1 MASNLSQCIRA
12 FVLLTIAAIAIESPR
27 AHAQTEPNAT
37 IVEFYLAPYN
47 KYFLTAKPDEWALL
61 DGLGSIGWKRTGLT
75 YAAHGSAVDANA
87 KPVCRFFHPGVVT
100 HFYSVDAAECDLLK
114 SLPREFVDEGIAW
127 YAYEPSLN
135 ASAPSGKTC
144 QIGSTALFRTFNS
157 GTIAANGP
165 ANHRYFG
172 DYTFYQTY
180 AAKGYALEGLAMCLP
195 QTTAEKR
202 ADASRLLFQATFG
215 ARPGDVDSLVTQG
228 VSAWLNTQL
237 NASPT
242 RYTERAYWP
251 LTRPDTCVNNTTP
264 PLTEASYCQRDNYSL
279 FQPQREFFKH
289 AINQQSD
296 QLLQRVAWA
305 WSQFFVVSGV
315 EAGMPYG
322 MIDYQQMLRDNALG
336 NFREL
341 MKKVTLHAAMGRMLD
356 MVNNR
361 KPDGSVEP
369 NENYARELLQ
379 LFSLGVYQLNQDGTY
394 KRGSNGVVLDTYTQE
409 DVENLAHIFTG
420 WTYPTVPGQT
430 PRAANG
436 TANTKGY
443 MEERIAF
450 HYTGAKDLLG
460 QRIDANLSQSA
471 RLDRALDIIFQHP
484 NVAPFVSRFL
494 IQQLVTGQPSPSYV
508 KRVADVFVNNGSGVR
523 GDMKAV
529 VRAILLDIEARGA
542 AKWTPN
548 YGHQSEPVLALT
560 RLARAMGTTTDGV
573 YFRGATIASGQN
585 VFIAPSVFNYY
596 PPDYTLTKSGVNSP
610 EFAIYN
616 SATAMNRANVAYNTT
631 YVTIG
636 VDPTVFGATGTQ
648 FNLTSLT
655 SVASTPSALM
665 DRVSETLFGGRISA
679 QARSTIETAISAVP
693 ATDAAARVRMALYLS
708 ALAPESVVLR

>member
-1 MASNLSQCIRA
+1 MSYPNLFRRCG
-12 FVLLTIAAIAIESPR
+12 LTLITLAALAAKVAIAQ
-27 AHAQTEPNAT
+27 AQPAPNAT
-37 IVEFYLAPYN
+37 IVEFHLAPQN
-47 KYFLTAKPDEWALL
+47 KFYLTAKPDEWTLL
-61 DGLGSIGWKRTGLT
+61 DSLGNIGWKRTGLT
-75 YAAHGSAVDANA
+75 YAAYTTAVDANA
-87 KPVCRFFHPGVVT
+87 KPVCRFFHPGVIT
-100 HFYSVDAAECDLLK
+100 HFYSIDPNDCALLR
-114 SLPREFVDEGIAW
+114 SLPQDFVDEGIAW
-127 YAYEPSLN
+127 YAYTPATDS
-135 ASAPSGKTC
+135 SAPSGKSCAAGT
-144 QIGSTALFRTFNS
+144 TALFRTFNN
-157 GTIAANGP
+157 GAIAANGP

-172 DYTFYQTY
+172 DYTFYQSY
-180 AAKGYALEGLAMCLP
+180 EDKGYALEGLAMCLP
-195 QTTAEKR
+195 QTVAEKR
-202 ADASRLLFQATFG
+202 ADAARLLFQATFG
-215 ARPGDVDSLVTQG
+215 ARPGDVDTVLTQG
-228 VSAWLNTQL
+228 INTWLNAQL
-237 NASPT
+237 NSVPT
-242 RYTERAYWP
+242 RYTEQTYWP
-251 LTRPDTCVNNTTP
+251 LTRPETCVNNPTP
-264 PLTEASYCQRDNYSL
+264 PLTATSYCQRDNYSL
-279 FQPQREFFKH
+279 FQPQREFFQH
-289 AINQQSD
+289 AINQQND
-296 QLLQRVAWA
+296 QLIQRVAWA

-430 PRAANG
+430 PRALNG
-436 TANTKGY
+436 TSNTKGY

-460 QRIDANLSQSA
+460 QRIDAGLTQSA

-494 IQQLVTGQPSPSYV
+494 IQQLVTGQPSASYV
-508 KRVADVFVNNGSGVR
+508 KRVADVFTNNGSGVR

-560 RLARAMGTTTDGV
+560 RLARAMGATTDGV
-573 YFRGATIASGQN
+573 YFRGATAASGQN
-585 VFIAPSVFNYY
+585 VFFAPSVFNYY

-631 YVTIG
+631 YVTIA
-636 VDPTVFGATGTQ
+636 VDPSVFGATGTQ
-648 FNLTSLT
+648 FNLTSFT
-655 SVASTPSALM
+655 SVAGTPSTLM
-665 DRVSETLFGGRISA
+665 DRIGETLFGGRISS

-693 ATDAAARVRMALYLS
+693 ASDPLARVRMALYLS

>member
-1 MASNLSQCIRA
+1 MSSICSRAGKRVALLLATLLSAQA
-12 FVLLTIAAIAIESPR
+12 FSQTNPDAI
-27 AHAQTEPNAT
+27 
-37 IVEFYLAPYN
+37 IVEYYFAPQN
-47 KYFLTAKPDEWALL
+47 KYFLTSRPSEWTLL
-61 DGLGSIGWKRTGLT
+61 DGLATSGWRRTGIT
-75 YAAHGSAVDANA
+75 YAAFNSPVDASA

-100 HFYSVDAAECDLLK
+100 HFYSVDPTECDLLR
-114 SLPREFVDEGIAW
+114 SLPRDFVDEGIAW
-127 YAYEPSLN
+127 YAYQPTPNANEPT
-135 ASAPSGKTC
+135 GKTC
-144 QIGSTALFRTFNS
+144 AAPNTALFRTFNNGAVAS
-157 GTIAANGP
+157 NGP

-215 ARPGDVDSLVTQG
+215 ARPGDIDTVLAQG
-228 VSAWLNTQL
+228 TNAWLNAQL
-237 NASPT
+237 NSTPT
-242 RYTERAYWP
+242 RYTEQAYWP

-264 PLTEASYCQRDNYSL
+264 PLTATSYCQRDNYSL

-289 AINQQSD
+289 AINQQND
-296 QLLQRVAWA
+296 QLIQRVAWA
-305 WSQFFVVSGV
+305 WSQFFVVSGI

-361 KPDGSVEP
+361 KPDGTVEP

-379 LFSLGVYQLNQDGTY
+379 LFSLGLYQLNQDGTY
-394 KRGSNGVVLDTYTQE
+394 KRGSNGVALDTYSQE

-430 PRAANG
+430 PRALNG

-460 QRIDANLSQSA
+460 QRIDAGLSQSA

-508 KRVADVFVNNGSGVR
+508 KRVADVFVNNGSGAR

-529 VRAILLDIEARGA
+529 VRAVLLDIEARGA
-542 AKWTPN
+542 AKWAPS

-560 RLARAMGTTTDGV
+560 RLARAMGATTDGV
-573 YFRGATIASGQN
+573 YFRGTTAASGQN
-585 VFIAPSVFNYY
+585 VFFAPSVFNYY
-596 PPDYTLTKSGVNSP
+596 PPDYALTKSGVNSP

-631 YVTIG
+631 YGNIT
-636 VDPTVFGATGTQ
+636 VDPSVFGATGTQ

-655 SVASTPSALM
+655 SVASSPTTLV
-665 DRVSETLFGGRISA
+665 DRISEALFGGQISA
-679 QARSTIETAISAVP
+679 PARAAIETAISAVP
-693 ATDAAARVRMALYLS
+693 ASDPTARVRMALYLS